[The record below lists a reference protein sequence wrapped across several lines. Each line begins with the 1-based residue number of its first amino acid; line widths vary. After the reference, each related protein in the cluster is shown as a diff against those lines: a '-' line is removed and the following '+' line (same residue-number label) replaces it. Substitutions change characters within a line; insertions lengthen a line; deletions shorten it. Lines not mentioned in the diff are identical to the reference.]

1 MKKKFIAKIIGLI
14 LGIVLVISV
23 SGNIYLLKNRSDTK
37 EEVAIMNNQLV
48 TADNQIADLQE
59 QLTDLTAL
67 QTQVDDLQRQLTES
81 REQIESLETTNAEN
95 NTTISD
101 LEEQLAEQ
109 EQLLSEFQ
117 ELAPLP
123 VNQSATNTGTTST
136 SNTQTEQPSANPE
149 NTPTDNVSNQGDGR
163 NNDTN
168 PGLVTEPDGS
178 VHPQIG
184 HRWDDSNPDFPVY
197 EGPKEGYNWN
207 NALGY
212 VPSNG
217 GTGVNITG
225 TMDSDKRPCEYD
237 ENGNCTVHQHSGY

>member
-48 TADNQIADLQE
+48 TANNQIADLQE

-149 NTPTDNVSNQGDGR
+149 NTPTDHNYDNQQG
-163 NNDTN
+163 NNDIPELSGDPSTWPCIPGYEYKPGTEYVYPLGWITN
-168 PGLVTEPDGS
+168 
-178 VHPQIG
+178 
-184 HRWDDSNPDFPVY
+184 
-197 EGPKEGYNWN
+197 
-207 NALGY
+207 
-212 VPSNG
+212 NG
-217 GTGVNITG
+217 GTGVTVTG

-237 ENGNCTVHQHSGY
+237 ENGNCTIHEHSGY